1 MTDRSLVEAA
11 QADPRRFADL
21 YELHF
26 DRVYAYAARRL
37 RDRAAAQ
44 DVVADVFHHAFANL
58 QNYEW
63 RGIPFLAWLLRI
75 ASNKIYDYRQRQ
87 QQERSLPTTVEES
100 AEPDYAWLETS
111 AKLFA
116 AVRKLPDDQRRVV
129 ELRFSEQ
136 KSIRETAEAMQRS
149 EGAVKQLQLRAVEA
163 LRAHFGEVDHA

>member
-26 DRVYAYAARRL
+26 DRVYAYTARRL

-44 DVVADVFHHAFANL
+44 DVVADVFHHALANL

-87 QQERSLPTTVEES
+87 HQERSLPTVVEEA
-100 AEPDYAWLETS
+100 AEPDYTWLEAS
-111 AKLFA
+111 AKLFV
-116 AVRKLPDDQRRVV
+116 AVRQLPEDQRRVI

-136 KSIRETAEAMQRS
+136 KSIRETADTMQRS

-163 LRAHFGEVDHA
+163 LRVHLGEVDHA